1 VSSSGGG
8 GGDDQTFASHVPHK
22 GVPVMTYHLLHTQW
36 YKTDDKVH
44 AIYGDR
50 INKYFEHHGVQA
62 RVVVIPG
69 EEANKRQ
76 KAVDEIHEQLTVFG
90 LRRREPVMAIGG
102 GVILDIVG
110 MAANLY
116 RRGVP
121 YIR

>member
-1 VSSSGGG
+1 MVMDHSLMDGICCSTYA
-8 GGDDQTFASHVPHK
+8 DDS
-22 GVPVMTYHLLHTQW
+22 
-36 YKTDDKVH
+36 VH
-44 AIYGDR
+44 SIYGDR
-50 INKYFEHHGVQA
+50 ISKYFEHHGVQA

-76 KAVDEIHEQLTVFG
+76 KAVDEIHEQLTIFG
-90 LRRREPVMAIGG
+90 LRRREPVVAIGG

>member
-1 VSSSGGG
+1 MV
-8 GGDDQTFASHVPHK
+8 VI
-22 GVPVMTYHLLHTQW
+22 
-36 YKTDDKVH
+36 DDKVQ
-44 AIYGDR
+44 AVYGDR
-50 INKYFEHHGVQA
+50 IDKYFKHHGVQHH
-62 RVVVIPG
+62 VVVIPG

-76 KAVDEIHEQLTVFG
+76 KAVDDILEELTIFG
-90 LRRREPVMAIGG
+90 LRRREPVIAIGG